1 MHPFGDVHFT
11 DANNLIEEINMS
23 AISIGIIVTVLVV
36 GYFMRHIIGGMLGL
50 YKVVP
55 VNEAHIR
62 ILQNTKAIFSA
73 RTGKSAY
80 WVIPFITKLH
90 KLPLCNLAIPV
101 NDIKLNDRDMAKFVS
116 DIMCFVN
123 IKNLDLAV
131 ERLILTDTSHELG
144 FDFMRLSEDLRA
156 IMESVGRTVTTKQT
170 ILDIYMNR
178 QLLDGA
184 ITKEVEMVFP
194 KWGIELVDLEL
205 KDIKDAAGST
215 IIADIE
221 RKVAADIRRDADIR
235 VATTNKEAEIAK
247 AEAEQS
253 YRLRQIEKDKQISM
267 SEQYKNQEVATK
279 EAEANIQKIEAIRKL
294 EVGQAEIQ
302 KQKMEQLAMG
312 QKIKF
317 SLEAEGQANQI
328 QNVGKAEADIIRIKK
343 EADAAGTLKLAEA
356 LKEYNDV
363 AINVKILDIQKDI
376 MLAKFNALAQA
387 IQHADIKWIMSGA
400 NAQKFFGLNLDAEGG
415 ANLEQFLQESGLD
428 LEKLK
433 ELMKS
438 DTTGLKFTP
447 KKA

>member
-1 MHPFGDVHFT
+1 MD
-11 DANNLIEEINMS
+11 LIM
-23 AISIGIIVTVLVV
+23 IV
-36 GYFMRHIIGGMLGL
+36 IIGGVVLTAGYFLRHILGGMFGF
-50 YKVVP
+50 YRVVP

-62 ILQNTKAIFSA
+62 ILQNTKSIFSS
-73 RTGKSAY
+73 RTNQSAY
-80 WVIPFITKLH
+80 WIIPFITKMH

-101 NDIKLNDRDMAKFVS
+101 NDIKLNDKDMAKFVS

-123 IKNLDLAV
+123 IKNIDLAV
-131 ERLILTDTSHELG
+131 ERLILTDTSKEMG
-144 FDFMRLSEDLRA
+144 FDFVRLSEDLRA

-178 QLLDGA
+178 QLLDSA
-184 ITKEVEMVFP
+184 ITKEVEVVFP

-205 KDIKDAAGST
+205 KDIKDAPGST

-221 RKVAADIRRDADIR
+221 RKVASEIRRDADIR

-247 AEAEQS
+247 AEAEQI
-253 YRLRQIEKDKQISM
+253 YRLRQIEKDKQIAM
-267 SEQYKNQEVATK
+267 SEQFKNQEVATK
-279 EAEANIQKIEAIRKL
+279 EVEANIQKIEAMRKIQ
-294 EVGQAEIQ
+294 VGQAEIE
-302 KQKMEQLAMG
+302 KQRMEQLSMG
-312 QKIKF
+312 QKLKSTI
-317 SLEAEGQANQI
+317 EAEGLANQI

-376 MLAKFNALAQA
+376 MLAKFSALAQA

-415 ANLEQFLQESGLD
+415 ANMEQFLHESGLD

-433 ELMKS
+433 
-438 DTTGLKFTP
+438 GLF
-447 KKA
+447 KKDEPAVKVVEKK

>member
-1 MHPFGDVHFT
+1 MDTMWIV
-11 DANNLIEEINMS
+11 
-23 AISIGIIVTVLVV
+23 IGAVGGLTI
-36 GYFMRHIIGGMLGL
+36 GYFARHILGGMVGL
-50 YKVVP
+50 YRVVP

-62 ILQNTKAIFSA
+62 ILQNSKSIFSA
-73 RTGKSAY
+73 RTNKSAY
-80 WVIPFITKLH
+80 WVVPFITKMH

-116 DIMCFVN
+116 DIMCFIN
-123 IKNLDLAV
+123 IKNIDLAV
-131 ERLILTDTSHELG
+131 ERLILTDTTQELG
-144 FDFMRLSEDLRA
+144 FDFTKLSEDLRA

-178 QLLDGA
+178 SLLDGA

-205 KDIKDAAGST
+205 KDIKDAQGST

-221 RKVAADIRRDADIR
+221 RKVAAEIRRDAEIK
-235 VATTNKEAEIAK
+235 VAITTKEAEIAK
-247 AEAEQS
+247 AEAEES
-253 YRLRQIEKDKQISM
+253 YRKRQIEKDKQISM
-267 SEQYKNQEVATK
+267 AEQFKNQEVATK
-279 EAEANIQKIEAIRKL
+279 EAEANIQRIEAIRKL
-294 EVGQAEIQ
+294 EVGQAEIE
-302 KQKMEQLAMG
+302 KEKMEQLALG

-317 SLEAEGQANQI
+317 TVEAEGQANQI

-387 IQHADIKWIMSGA
+387 IQNADVKWIMSGA
-400 NAQKFFGLNLDAEGG
+400 NAQKFFGINLDAEGG
-415 ANLEQFLQESGLD
+415 ANIHQFLEESGLD
-428 LEKLK
+428 PEKLK
-433 ELMKS
+433 DL
-438 DTTGLKFTP
+438 LKKDESGGKIV
-447 KKA
+447 KKG